1 MRRKE
6 FAARVWSKLILF
18 ERRHRL
24 FSRGDHVLAAVSG
37 GPDSVCLAHFLAQ
50 LKRRR
55 GFKLTLL
62 HVNHGLRGR
71 AARLDEESVHRL
83 GQVLAVPVTVVRA
96 SASALAAKRRK
107 GLEDAGR
114 ELRYAAVRKT
124 ALRLGCNKAATGHQL
139 DDQAE
144 SVLLNLLRGTKLSA
158 LGGIPPARPLSPGL
172 TLVRPLLPLSRQEVL
187 EYLKRH
193 GLKHRV
199 DRTNFSDRFTRNWLR
214 RRILPELSSRQPRV
228 REHLAGIAD
237 QVRALTR
244 PDKRPTKPDT
254 H

>member
-6 FAARVWSKLILF
+6 FAARVWAKLVLF

-24 FSRGDHVLAAVSG
+24 FARGDHVLAAVSG
-37 GPDSVCLAHFLAQ
+37 GPDSVCLAHFLAH
-50 LKRRR
+50 LRRRR
-55 GFKLTLL
+55 GIKLSIL
-62 HVNHGLRGR
+62 HVHHGLRG
-71 AARLDEESVHRL
+71 AAADRDAAFVRELGRTLDAPFV
-83 GQVLAVPVTVVRA
+83 VVKAPVAARA
-96 SASALAAKRRK
+96 SARGK

-114 ELRYAAVRKT
+114 ELRYAAVQKT
-124 ALRLGCNKAATGHQL
+124 AERLGCTKAATGHQL

-144 SVLLNLLRGTKLSA
+144 SVLLNLLRGTRLSA
-158 LGGIPPARPLSPGL
+158 LGGIPPSRPLAPGL
-172 TLVRPLLPLSRQEVL
+172 TLVRPLLALSRAEVL

-214 RRILPELSSRQPRV
+214 RRVLPELASRQPRV
-228 REHLAGIAD
+228 REHLCGIAE

-244 PDKRPTKPDT
+244 PDKRRTKADIG
-254 H
+254 